1 MIRDMIEQD
10 IDALTAIEKACFE
23 AGYADKMMSRED
35 FAEALADDHMEVF
48 CAVEDG
54 PDGKEMVAGYASLL
68 LEPEAVAFDS
78 LAVSPDH
85 QGKGL
90 GEQLFRHVEAYCED
104 TGAPQ
109 LNLEIKE
116 TNYALLK
123 RYHKYGYK
131 CFEVEPGFY
140 ADGWGAIRML
150 KRFAI

>member
-1 MIRDMIEQD
+1 MIRDMAAED
-10 IDALTAIEKACFE
+10 IDALVAIEKACFE
-23 AGYADKMMSRED
+23 AGYADKMMSAED
-35 FAEALADDHMEVF
+35 FSDALSEDEMEIF
-48 CAVEDG
+48 CCVESGAV
-54 PDGKEMVAGYASLL
+54 VGYASLI
-68 LEPEAVAFDS
+68 LETDGSISFDS

-85 QGKGL
+85 QGKGY
-90 GEQLFRHVEAYCED
+90 GEKLFRHVEQYCER
-104 TGAPQ
+104 TGAAR

-150 KRFAI
+150 KRFAV

>member
-1 MIRDMIEQD
+1 MIRNMNSED
-10 IDALTAIEKACFE
+10 IDALSAIEKACFE

-35 FAEALADDHMEVF
+35 FAGVLQDRQMTVF
-48 CAVEDG
+48 CCVEDG
-54 PDGKEMVAGYASLL
+54 AVVGYASLFS
-68 LEPEAVAFDS
+68 EADGKLNFDS

-90 GEQLFRHVEAYCED
+90 GEQLFRHVERYCEE
-104 TGAPQ
+104 TGVPQ

-123 RYHKYGYK
+123 RYHRYGYK
-131 CFEVEPGFY
+131 CFHIEPNFY

-150 KRFAI
+150 KRFAV

>member
-1 MIRDMIEQD
+1 MIRDIRSED

-35 FAEALADDHMEVF
+35 FADALEDKEMVVF
-48 CAVEDG
+48 CSVVDG
-54 PDGKEMVAGYASLL
+54 AVAGYAALV
-68 LEPEAVAFDS
+68 LETDGTVSFDS

-90 GEQLFRHVEAYCED
+90 GEELFRRVEQYCEES
-104 TGAPQ
+104 GAPQ

-123 RYHKYGYK
+123 RYHRYGYK
-131 CFEVEPGFY
+131 CFHIEQGFY
-140 ADGWGAIRML
+140 ADGWGAIRMK
-150 KRFAI
+150 KRFAV

>member
-1 MIRDMIEQD
+1 MKESDLD
-10 IDALTAIEKACFE
+10 SLAAIEKACFE

-35 FAEALADDHMEVF
+35 FAEAMDDPDMRVF
-48 CAVEDG
+48 CALADG
-54 PDGKEMVAGYASLL
+54 VVAGYASLI
-68 LEPEAVAFDS
+68 LERDGTVSFDS

-90 GEQLFRHVEAYCED
+90 GEQLFRQVERYCQD
-104 TGAPQ
+104 NQHPQ

-123 RYHKYGYK
+123 RYHGYGYK
-131 CFEVEPGFY
+131 CFHVEAGFY
-140 ADGWGAIRML
+140 ADGWSAIRML

>member
-1 MIRDMIEQD
+1 MIRDMQADD
-10 IDALTAIEKACFE
+10 IDALVAIEKACFE

-35 FAEALADDHMEVF
+35 FTDALGEDEMEVF
-48 CAVEDG
+48 CAIDG
-54 PDGKEMVAGYASLL
+54 GQVAGYASLI
-68 LEPEAVAFDS
+68 LEPDGAISFDS

-90 GEQLFRHVEAYCED
+90 GEELFKHVERYCQD
-104 TGAPQ
+104 TGAAQ

-123 RYHKYGYK
+123 RYHGYGYK
-131 CFEVEPGFY
+131 CFEVEAGFY

-150 KRFAI
+150 KRFAV